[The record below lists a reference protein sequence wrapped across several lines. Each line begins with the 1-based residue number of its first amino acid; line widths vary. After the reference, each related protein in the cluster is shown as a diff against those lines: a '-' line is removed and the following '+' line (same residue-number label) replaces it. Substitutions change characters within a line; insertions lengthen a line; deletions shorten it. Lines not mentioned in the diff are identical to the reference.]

1 MLHFSRWQTILILAV
16 VIGGFFMTIPNFFSK
31 DTVASWPG
39 FLPKKQVVLG
49 LDLQGG
55 AYLLY
60 EIDRADYID
69 RRLKTLVSDIRKAMT
84 QQPRIGYT
92 GGIGVQG
99 QSVQIRLAD
108 ANQLADARK
117 RIEPLRNQLNQTL
130 LGGTAVFE

>member
-31 DTVASWPG
+31 ETVASWPG

-60 EIDRADYID
+60 EVDRADYID
-69 RRLKTLVSDIRKAMT
+69 RRLKTLVSDIRRELNKE
-84 QQPRIGYT
+84 PRIGYT
-92 GGIGVQG
+92 GLGVQT
-99 QSVQIRLAD
+99 QAVQLRLRD
-108 ANQLADARK
+108 VSQLADARK
-117 RIEPLRNQLNQTL
+117 RIEPLRNQLNQT
-130 LGGTAVFE
+130 